1 MKRITGRQ
9 SEQLPLIRMFMIG
22 ESCSGK
28 TSVLMRYLDDS
39 FSHEQPPTIGID
51 FLSAEAQLNGSSVKI
66 QLFGLLKD
74 I

>member
-9 SEQLPLIRMFMIG
+9 SGQMPLIRMCVMG

-28 TSVLMRYLDDS
+28 TSVLMRYLDNS
-39 FSHEQPPTIGID
+39 FSHEQQATIGFDLLFI
-51 FLSAEAQLNGSSVKI
+51 EAQLNGSSVKI